1 MRGQVGKI
9 EAPHSNFRRERV
21 LSSLPTVSCIPSW
34 FYTLAYC
41 IMFFVFFLRERLLKE
56 PLEGATKQQKE
67 LQQTKTM
74 LKNPLSPSVVGSGLP
89 VSGFTLQRAAADASS
104 HQSLASALDVP
115 CTPQIAVFV
124 PKATR
129 HSRGSRLARSLVA
142 SSLLR
147 RKVKRRVYSRAGAGS
162 KRSAF
167 LFVRFSGIEEPSFQ
181 GVQKGSVKKMHAH
194 KTP

>member
-1 MRGQVGKI
+1 MRGASRKNRGAAF
-9 EAPHSNFRRERV
+9 EFSPRESPFLASDRFLHSKLV
-21 LSSLPTVSCIPSW
+21 LYPSLLYYVFC
-34 FYTLAYC
+34 
-41 IMFFVFFLRERLLKE
+41 FFLRERLLKE

-147 RKVKRRVYSRAGAGS
+147 RKVKRRVYSRAGVGS